1 MAKAQTKP
9 EEAGAEENG
18 SNRERRKELLEREIL
33 DKACTL
39 FAEKGFGGTS
49 LTDIADAVGLTRAAV
64 YYYFKNKE
72 ALLEAI
78 VNDVSATPLR
88 ESIEW
93 RQSAPEGAADRL
105 HSFVR
110 MRLKS
115 VLTRQ
120 VQMKM
125 IGVTEA
131 SLPED
136 LAQKHNNSKRQILR
150 EYRDIIRHGIKTG
163 EFRPVDDRIAALAI
177 IGMGTWSVQWYNPD
191 RGPSADEVADQ
202 IADLAVH
209 SVAVERGMQDR
220 FSSPETAIQTLREDI
235 EHLAKLL

>member
-1 MAKAQTKP
+1 MTDARTDTAP
-9 EEAGAEENG
+9 EDQ
-18 SNRERRKELLEREIL
+18 SPTRERRKELLEREIM

-78 VNDVSATPLR
+78 VNEVSSAPLK

-93 RQSAPEGAADRL
+93 LKTAPEGATDRL
-105 HSFVR
+105 RSFVR
-110 MRLKS
+110 MRVVS
-115 VLTRQ
+115 VLSHQ

-136 LAQKHNNSKRQILR
+136 LAQRHNAAKRKILH
-150 EYRDIIRHGIKTG
+150 EYRELIRRGIQSG

-191 RGPSADEVADQ
+191 RGPSAAEIADQ
-202 IADLAVH
+202 IADLSVA
-209 SVAVERGMQDR
+209 SVAVERSLQDR
-220 FSSPETAIQTLREDI
+220 FSSPRAAIDTLREDI
-235 EHLAKLL
+235 EHLAKLI